1 MALRIRQATADDYER
16 LCALWAELDALHSE
30 RLPQLFQQAAGPA
43 RAQDYYAGLLADENA
58 AMFVAEAGDALAG
71 FVHVLVREPAPMP
84 IFVPRR
90 YAVVDGLAVTAA
102 FRHQGVGRL
111 LMDSAQRWAAARGAG
126 AIELNVYAFNETAIA
141 FYRSLGYEIYSVRM
155 SRALAAPTTGRQPD
169 AEKAHP

>member
-1 MALRIRQATADDYER
+1 
-16 LCALWAELDALHSE
+16 
-30 RLPQLFQQAAGPA
+30 
-43 RAQDYYAGLLADENA
+43 
-58 AMFVAEAGDALAG
+58 
-71 FVHVLVREPAPMP
+71 MP

-102 FRHQGVGRL
+102 FQHQGVGRL
-111 LMDSAQRWAAARGAG
+111 LMDAAHSWAAARGAG

-169 AEKAHP
+169 AEKAHKMKGAEAVAPSLCSGQASRRRRKRR